1 MSAIKSVPIT
11 MKNKKYKK
19 SLGFNKK
26 YLWPVN
32 VMAGTFKV
40 RTYKE
45 WEELLESEFGKKIG
59 IKW

>member
-1 MSAIKSVPIT
+1 